1 LIDSAGAFWYCESG
15 ITLLGPGGREEHP
28 HAPPGGFAGFAAWAL
43 SSGETEKPARMAG
56 FFFSYSISSE
66 YHMERI
72 NRPTIFEGIRV

>member
-1 LIDSAGAFWYCESG
+1 MRRGGDPGLLAPNAGAA
-15 ITLLGPGGREEHP
+15 RM
-28 HAPPGGFAGFAAWAL
+28 GFAGFAAWAV